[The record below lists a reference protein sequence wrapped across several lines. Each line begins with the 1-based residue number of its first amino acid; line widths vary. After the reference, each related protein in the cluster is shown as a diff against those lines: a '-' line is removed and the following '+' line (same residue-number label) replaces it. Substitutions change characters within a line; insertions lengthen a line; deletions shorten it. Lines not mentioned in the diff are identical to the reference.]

1 MTARFRLAFIFLFL
15 AASCHAKE
23 APLEGAV
30 ATLAGQPVSVA
41 DLRETARFMGVGGVA
56 DRPFTT
62 WTPAFAKTVFEE
74 TIYDRLLAEAAQRQG
89 ISVSPKEIQEEKKR
103 ILAISAPEGGR
114 PVELSEELVRKKLLL
129 AKAAE
134 QVAPAPEISRK
145 AALAEYN
152 RRKGHYETPERAL
165 VRDIV
170 VRSEDEGKAILTA
183 LAAGNSFSALAR
195 AKSLS
200 PEGAK
205 GGLLPPYALGEMPAL
220 FALAF
225 SMKPGEVSPLLSSPY
240 GYHILKLVKILP
252 SADLPFRKVRDRI
265 ERHLREKA
273 QREALAQWLAGKI
286 RTEHL
291 TILPKYAS
299 TLSLPLTGP

>member
-1 MTARFRLAFIFLFL
+1 MTPWSRLAFLFLFL
-15 AASCHAKE
+15 AASCHGKE

-41 DLRETARFMGVGGVA
+41 NLRETARFMGVAGAA
-56 DRPFTT
+56 DRPFST
-62 WTPAFAKTVFEE
+62 WSPAFAKAVFEE
-74 TIYDRLLAEAAQRQG
+74 TIYDRVLAEAAEKRG
-89 ISVSPKEIQEEKKR
+89 ISVSPKEIQEEKRR
-103 ILAISAPEGGR
+103 ILGISAPEGGH
-114 PVELSEELVRKKLLL
+114 PVELSESLIRKKLLL
-129 AKAAE
+129 AMAAE
-134 QVAPAPEISRK
+134 QIAPAPEISRK

-152 RRKGHYETPERAL
+152 EKKIHYGTPERAL

-183 LAAGNSFSALAR
+183 LAAGNSFSALAK

-200 PEGAK
+200 PESAK

-220 FALAF
+220 FTLAF

-240 GYHILKLVKILP
+240 GYHILKLVRILP
-252 SADLPFRKVRDRI
+252 PTTLPFRKVRDRI
-265 ERHLREKA
+265 ERHLQEKA
-273 QREALAQWLAGKI
+273 QREALARWLAGKI

-299 TLSLPLTGP
+299 TLSLP